1 MRSRSDLLFDAFFLT
16 VNYSPF
22 FTRPMIIDNPSDVHK
37 SNKVVVY
44 AQFLL
49 QWLSSANQF
58 E

>member
-1 MRSRSDLLFDAFFLT
+1 
-16 VNYSPF
+16 
-22 FTRPMIIDNPSDVHK
+22 MIIDNPSDVHK

-58 E
+58 EWSIMRNPKNWLWEEQPVRI